1 MLLKEKWTTV
11 QLLILII
18 YNMKMLNT
26 LKAQLLYKN
35 WNTVLQCDLLSL
47 SEWQAVSVAFMA
59 MLDFS
64 RTL

>member
-35 WNTVLQCDLLSL
+35 
-47 SEWQAVSVAFMA
+47 
-59 MLDFS
+59 
-64 RTL
+64 